1 MKYQSNDFG
10 GVLLEAT
17 CGNIAVNGGGTLAE
31 MEHAYIVNGKRPL
44 AMIVTCEHHQRSH
57 NADRFCLKHNVPLIT
72 THLCAERLFL
82 EGIKTH
88 FLSVSESRLF
98 VKYGFGISL
107 LPVRYDSGDPFCLTV
122 QDGENQIG
130 VVPDGKIF
138 PSMAKY
144 LLDCDTV
151 ILGNRLHIPDNAPS
165 ALARRL
171 KSVYNT
177 QDELDEIFK
186 NYNGE
191 IVYI

>member
-1 MKYQSNDFG
+1 M
-10 GVLLEAT
+10 
-17 CGNIAVNGGGTLAE
+17 
-31 MEHAYIVNGKRPL
+31 
-44 AMIVTCEHHQRSH
+44 
-57 NADRFCLKHNVPLIT
+57 IT
-72 THLCAERLFL
+72 THLCAERLLL

-88 FLSVSESRLF
+88 LLSVSESRLF

-107 LPVRYDSGDPFCLTV
+107 IPVRYDSVDPFCLTV

-144 LLDCDTV
+144 LFDCDTV
-151 ILGNRLHIPDNAPS
+151 ILKNRLHIPDNVPS
-165 ALARRL
+165 ALERRL

-177 QDELDEIFK
+177 QSELDGIFK

>member
-1 MKYQSNDFG
+1 MYNYDEERLFSSRASQGLCS
-10 GVLLEAT
+10 
-17 CGNIAVNGGGTLAE
+17 
-31 MEHAYIVNGKRPL
+31 HAYIVDGKTPL
-44 AMIVTCEHHQRSH
+44 AMIVTCEHHHRSH
-57 NADRFCLKHNVPLIT
+57 NADRFCLKYDVPLIT
-72 THLCAERLFL
+72 SHLCAERLFL
-82 EGIKTH
+82 EGVKTY

-107 LPVRYDSGDPFCLTV
+107 IPVRYDSGDPFCLTI

-144 LLDCDTV
+144 LFDCDTV

-165 ALARRL
+165 ALERRL

-177 QDELDEIFK
+177 QSELDEIFK
-186 NYNGE
+186 NYTGE
-191 IVYI
+191 IIYI

>member
-1 MKYQSNDFG
+1 
-10 GVLLEAT
+10 
-17 CGNIAVNGGGTLAE
+17 
-31 MEHAYIVNGKRPL
+31 
-44 AMIVTCEHHQRSH
+44 MIVTCEHHQRSH
-57 NADRFCLKHNVPLIT
+57 NADRFCLKYDVPLIT

-107 LPVRYDSGDPFCLTV
+107 LPVRYDSGDPFCLTI

-130 VVPDGKIF
+130 FVPDGKIF

-144 LLDCDTV
+144 LFDCDTV
-151 ILGNRLHIPDNAPS
+151 ILGNRLHIPDNASS
-165 ALARRL
+165 ALERRL

-177 QDELDEIFK
+177 QSELDGIFK

>member
-31 MEHAYIVNGKRPL
+31 MEHAYIVDGKRPL

-57 NADRFCLKHNVPLIT
+57 NIDRFCLKYDVPLIT

-107 LPVRYDSGDPFCLTV
+107 LPVRYDSGDPFCLTI

-138 PSMAKY
+138 PDLAKY
-144 LLDCDTV
+144 LFDCDTV

-177 QDELDEIFK
+177 QNELDEIFK

>member
-31 MEHAYIVNGKRPL
+31 MEDSYIVNGKRPL

-57 NADRFCLKHNVPLIT
+57 NIDRFCLKHNVPLIT

-177 QDELDEIFK
+177 QNELDEIFK
-186 NYNGE
+186 NYTGE

>member
-1 MKYQSNDFG
+1 MKYQSNGFG
-10 GVLLEAT
+10 GILLQLES
-17 CGNIAVNGGGTLAE
+17 GNIAVNGGGTLAE
-31 MEHAYIVNGKRPL
+31 MEHAYIVDSKTPL

-57 NADRFCLKHNVPLIT
+57 NADRFCLKYDVPLIT

-88 FLSVSESRLF
+88 LLSVTESKLF
-98 VKYGFGISL
+98 VKYGCGISL
-107 LPVRYDSGDPFCLTV
+107 IPVRYDSVEPFCFTLH
-122 QDGENQIG
+122 DGKNVVGI
-130 VVPDGKIF
+130 VPDGKIF
-138 PSMAKY
+138 PDLAKY

-151 ILGNRLHIPDNAPS
+151 ILENRLHIPDNAPS
-165 ALARRL
+165 ALERRL

-177 QDELDEIFK
+177 QGELDEILK

>member
-1 MKYQSNDFG
+1 MKFQSNSFG
-10 GVLLEAT
+10 GILLESV
-17 CGNIAVNGGGTLAE
+17 CGNIAINGGGTLAD
-31 MEHAYIVNGKRPL
+31 MEHAYILDGKAPL
-44 AMIVTCEHHQRSH
+44 AMIVTCEHHHRSH
-57 NADRFCLKHNVPLIT
+57 NADRFCLKHNVPLIAT
-72 THLCAERLFL
+72 TLCADRLLL
-82 EGIKTH
+82 EGISTH
-88 FLSVSESRLF
+88 LLTVPESRLF
-98 VKYGFGISL
+98 VKLGFGISL
-107 LPVRYDSGDPFCLTV
+107 IPVRYDSVDPFFFTIS
-122 QDGENQIG
+122 DGNGQIG
-130 VVPDGKIF
+130 IVPDGKIY
-138 PSMAKY
+138 PDLAKY

>member
-10 GVLLEAT
+10 GVLLETA

-31 MEHAYIVNGKRPL
+31 MEDSYVVDGKRPL
-44 AMIVTCEHHQRSH
+44 VMIVTCEHHQRSH
-57 NADRFCLKHNVPLIT
+57 NIDRFCLKHNVPLIT
-72 THLCAERLFL
+72 TNLCGERLLL
-82 EGIKTH
+82 EGINTT
-88 FLSVSESRLF
+88 FLTVPENRF
-98 VKYGFGISL
+98 FIKYDFGISL
-107 LPVRYDSGDPFCLTV
+107 IPVRYDSVEPFCFTLH
-122 QDGENQIG
+122 DGKNVVGI
-130 VVPDGKIF
+130 VPDGKIF
-138 PSMAKY
+138 PDLAKY

-151 ILGNRLHIPDNAPS
+151 ILGNRLHIPDNTPS

>member
-31 MEHAYIVNGKRPL
+31 MEDSYVVDGKRPL
-44 AMIVTCEHHQRSH
+44 VMIVTCEHHHRSH

-72 THLCAERLFL
+72 TNLCGERLLL
-82 EGIKTH
+82 EGINTT
-88 FLSVSESRLF
+88 FLTVPESRLF
-98 VKYGFGISL
+98 VKLGLGVSL
-107 LPVRYDSGDPFCLTV
+107 IPVRYDSVEPFCFTLH
-122 QDGENQIG
+122 DSKNQIG
-130 VVPDGKIF
+130 IVPDGKIF
-138 PSMAKY
+138 PDLAKY
-144 LLDCDTV
+144 LFDCDTV
-151 ILGNRLHIPDNAPS
+151 ILGNRLHIPDNASS

-186 NYNGE
+186 NYTGE
-191 IVYI
+191 VVYI

>member
-31 MEHAYIVNGKRPL
+31 MEHAYIVDGKRPL

-57 NADRFCLKHNVPLIT
+57 NIDRFCLKHNVPLIT

-107 LPVRYDSGDPFCLTV
+107 LPVRYDSGDPFCLTI

-130 VVPDGKIF
+130 FVPDGKIF

-144 LLDCDTV
+144 LLDCDAV

>member
-1 MKYQSNDFG
+1 MKYQSNGFG
-10 GVLLEAT
+10 GILLQLES
-17 CGNIAVNGGGTLAE
+17 GNIAVNGGGTLAE
-31 MEHAYIVNGKRPL
+31 MEHAYIVDGNAPL

-57 NADRFCLKHNVPLIT
+57 NADRFCLKYDVPLIT

-88 FLSVSESRLF
+88 LLSVSESRLF
-98 VKYGFGISL
+98 VKYGCGISL
-107 LPVRYDSGDPFCLTV
+107 IPVRYDSIDPFCLTI
-122 QDGENQIG
+122 QDRENQIG

-144 LLDCDTV
+144 LFDCDTV
-151 ILGNRLHIPDNAPS
+151 ILGNRLHIPDNASS

-177 QDELDEIFK
+177 QSELDEILK